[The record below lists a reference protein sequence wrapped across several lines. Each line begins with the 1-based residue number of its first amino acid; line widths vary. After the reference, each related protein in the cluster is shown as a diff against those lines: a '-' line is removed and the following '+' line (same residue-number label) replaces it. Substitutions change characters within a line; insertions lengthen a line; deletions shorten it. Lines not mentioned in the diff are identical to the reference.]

1 MKSKEKEINPI
12 PKVVIGL
19 ACTDEVY
26 AQTAQAIA
34 GAVIGAKG
42 MVIDVIL
49 RKSCEIASARTWLV
63 NQAISAGATH
73 LLFVDS
79 DMVFPYEVIPQ
90 LLAHKKDIIGVE
102 YNRRKFPLEGT
113 SKPLTEAK
121 TDEIYQAQYVGTGC
135 MLIDLSIFKSEW
147 KDGRG
152 NKTPWFNFGRDSQG
166 NLALGED
173 AWFCF
178 TAKDNGFE
186 TWVEPTIKVGH
197 LGMYMY

>member
-1 MKSKEKEINPI
+1 MKNKLKEI
-12 PKVVIGL
+12 KVVIGL

-63 NQAISAGATH
+63 NQAINAGATH

-79 DMVFPYEVIPQ
+79 DMVFPYEVIPL

-135 MLIDLSIFKSEW
+135 MLIDLSIFKNEW
-147 KDGRG
+147 VDPQTGK
-152 NKTPWFNFGRDSQG
+152 KVPWFSFMRDSQG
-166 NLALGED
+166 NLAMGED
-173 AWFCF
+173 AFFCF
-178 TAKDNGFE
+178 TARDLGFE
-186 TWVEPTIKVGH
+186 TWIDPKIRCGH
-197 LGMYMY
+197 IGTYIF